1 MSSIVRKDVHVVM
14 NLIDGS
20 TLKGTMVV
28 DRTIRLSDMLNNHNK
43 DFIVLTDYENTHHI
57 INKRHVLKV
66 VEIESVELEEN
77 R

>member
-20 TLKGTMVV
+20 ILKGTMVV

-43 DFIVLTDYENTHHI
+43 DFLVLTDYEDTHHI
-57 INKRHVLKV
+57 INKRHILKV
-66 VEIESVELEEN
+66 VEIDSVEL
-77 R
+77 

>member
-20 TLKGTMVV
+20 ILKGTMMV
-28 DRTIRLSDMLNNHNK
+28 DRSIRLSDMLNNHNR

-77 R
+77 Q